1 MKIPSLSK
9 VHTYTRILRPV
20 AKHHYFIVT
29 IILFS
34 GVGVGVY
41 WVNETLNMPAD
52 DAYRAQQQQST
63 IGSKF
68 NQSTKDTITKIETL
82 QKSTDSTP
90 TSALPSGRINPFAE

>member
-1 MKIPSLSK
+1 MKIPFLPK
-9 VHTYTRILRPV
+9 IHTFTRILRPI

-41 WVNETLNMPAD
+41 WVNETLNMPGD
-52 DAYRAQQQQST
+52 DAYRMQQQQST

-68 NQSTKDTITKIETL
+68 NQSTKDTITKIEAL

-90 TSALPSGRINPFAE
+90 ASTLPAGRINPFAE